1 MSKPSCNYLDSCSV
15 KVLFNISPK
24 ARLCTIQIG
33 LKILIYDIIGSGVYV
48 KTIRLKK
55 LFFGRYVFG

>member
-48 KTIRLKK
+48 KTIRL
-55 LFFGRYVFG
+55 